1 MLQGRPSK
9 SGTSLV
15 EVIIAILILA
25 ILVLAATQSIRY
37 SKTMAT
43 QQRNRRVA
51 LEIANGRLED
61 MRAAGY
67 SQIAHAT
74 KNSSV
79 RYLSRSTNS
88 WSISSSNPNETTVV
102 NGRTRPMVTTV
113 QYIDAD
119 GGSTSYDCLRVA
131 VRVYYGPGTNEFVGL
146 ETIRSPL

>member
-1 MLQGRPSK
+1 MPQGCPSK

-61 MRAAGY
+61 TRAAAY
-67 SQIAHAT
+67 NQIAHAT
-74 KNSSV
+74 KNSDV
-79 RYLSRSTNS
+79 RYLSRGTNS
-88 WSISSSNPNETTVV
+88 WTISSSNPNETTVV
-102 NGRTRPMVTTV
+102 NGRARPMVTTV
-113 QYIDAD
+113 QYLDAD
-119 GGSTSYDCLRVA
+119 GGSASFDCLRVA